1 MLETTASVRNQ
12 KVAYKFRTPDTLE
25 ATPVAVKR
33 ILVVGS
39 CMAAGLFHYAHVIFK
54 GAEVDHV
61 LYNYPGDLTEPPHPI
76 EEYAFQLIHLPLRTI
91 VPETMLSDI
100 PHTSE
105 EPFKEKLREC
115 EQRLIQ
121 TFTGALAFT
130 ENTKLMTFVS
140 ECFIPQQNHMGRL
153 LPRYDLRNPTYFVE
167 QLNRKLHELALEH
180 GAHMVQA
187 DAIAQTFGRK
197 FIQEDLVWNWSHASY
212 ANDWDSIHDTTRI
225 VQPTKLT
232 SLYPINI
239 EDFIFGFWSE
249 IHAMYR
255 TLTQQ
260 DSVKLV
266 ILDLDDTLW
275 RGVVAEEGIHNRVL
289 LEGWPLGLIEA
300 LKFLKQ
306 RGIVLAIVSKN
317 DEATILDLWPQFLK
331 HRLNIDDFAVRK
343 INWRPKAENIQDI
356 LSETNLLPKNAL
368 FIDDNPVE
376 RESVQAA
383 FPAMRVL
390 GDELYSI
397 RSTLLWAPETQ
408 VPYVTPESSRRTE
421 MIQAQVQ
428 RETAK
433 AVMTREEFLASLDVS
448 VGIRPM
454 NTIEDERFPRALEL
468 LNKSNQFNTT
478 GKRWTI
484 GECQQAFLSGAV
496 FETFEV
502 GDKYTDYGLV
512 GIAIVR
518 DHIIIQFVMSCR
530 VVGLGVEQAVIAG
543 LAANHLALKGV
554 YTPTEANGL
563 CRDLYQKCGFALDG
577 GTWTLQ
583 DNAVTAPPH
592 VKFRE
597 MSA

>member
-12 KVAYKFRTPDTLE
+12 KIAYKFRTPDTLE
-25 ATPVAVKR
+25 VTPVPVKR

-91 VPETMLSDI
+91 VPENMLSDI

-105 EPFKEKLREC
+105 EPFREKLWEC

-130 ENTKLMTFVS
+130 KDTRLTTFVS
-140 ECFIPQQNHMGRL
+140 EYFTPQQNHMGRL

-167 QLNRKLHELALEH
+167 QLNRKLHELAREH
-180 GAHMVQA
+180 GAHMVQT

-197 FIQEDLVWNWSHASY
+197 FIQEDLVWNWSHAGY

-225 VQPTKLT
+225 VQPAKLT
-232 SLYPINI
+232 SLYPFNI

-275 RGVVAEEGIHNRVL
+275 RGVIAEEGIHNRFV

-306 RGIVLAIVSKN
+306 RGIILAIVSKN
-317 DEATILDLWPQFLK
+317 DEAKILDLWPQLLK
-331 HRLNIDDFAVRK
+331 HRLDIDDFAVRK
-343 INWRPKAENIQDI
+343 INWKPKAENIQDI
-356 LSETNLLPKNAL
+356 LNETNLLSKNVL

-383 FPAMRVL
+383 FPAIRVL
-390 GDELYSI
+390 GEELYSI

-408 VPYVTPESSRRTE
+408 VAYVTQESSRRTE

-433 AVMTREEFLASLDVS
+433 ADMTREEFLASLDVS
-448 VGIRPM
+448 VGIRSI
-454 NTIEDERFPRALEL
+454 NTVDDERFPRALEL
-468 LNKSNQFNTT
+468 INKSNQFNTT
-478 GKRWTI
+478 GKRWTVN
-484 GECQQAFLSGAV
+484 ECLQAFLSGAT
-496 FETFEV
+496 FEIFEV

-518 DHIIIQFVMSCR
+518 NQVILQFVMSCR

-543 LAANHLALKGV
+543 LAKIHPQLKGV
-554 YTPTEANGL
+554 YTETEANGL
-563 CRDLYQKCGFALDG
+563 CRDLYQKCGFEFDDGIWALG
-577 GTWTLQ
+577 ENT
-583 DNAVTAPPH
+583 VPVPPH
-592 VKFRE
+592 VKFI
-597 MSA
+597 